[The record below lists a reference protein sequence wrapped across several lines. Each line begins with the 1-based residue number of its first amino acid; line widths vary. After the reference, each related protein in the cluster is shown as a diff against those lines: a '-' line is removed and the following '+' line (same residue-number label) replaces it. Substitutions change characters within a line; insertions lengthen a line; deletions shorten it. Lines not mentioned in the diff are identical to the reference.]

1 MKLIIFGPQGSGK
14 GTYASR
20 ISPRYGIP
28 HISTGDIFREAIKN
42 KTELGK
48 KVESFLTQ
56 GQLVPDEIT
65 IQVLKERI
73 SRPDAKNGFI
83 LDGFPRTKDQAVALD
98 AVMRIDAVINLVVPE
113 NILLE
118 RLSSRI
124 SCENCH
130 AIYNLKTLKPKKEGI
145 CDKCGGKLIQRAD
158 ETPEAIKK
166 RLQQYKEM
174 SGPLINYF
182 RKKRNVIDIEVVKS
196 DVPPEIVVEE
206 IIKKLDKIE
215 KNQN

>member
-48 KVESFLTQ
+48 KVENFLNN
-56 GQLVPDEIT
+56 GILVPDEIT
-65 IQVLKERI
+65 IQVFKERI
-73 SRPDAKNGFI
+73 SRPDSKNGFI
-83 LDGFPRTKDQAVALD
+83 LDGFPRTKEQAIALD
-98 AVMRIDAVINLVVPE
+98 GIIKIDAVINLVVPE

-118 RLSSRI
+118 RLASRVT
-124 SCENCH
+124 CVNCH
-130 AIYNLKTLKPKKEGI
+130 TIYNLLTLKPKKEGI

-174 SGPLINYF
+174 SAPLLDYY
-182 RKKRNVIDIEVVKS
+182 KQQGYVIDIKVNKNI
-196 DVPPEIVVEE
+196 PPEIVVEE
-206 IIKKLDKIE
+206 IVKKLE
-215 KNQN
+215 EFKNKN